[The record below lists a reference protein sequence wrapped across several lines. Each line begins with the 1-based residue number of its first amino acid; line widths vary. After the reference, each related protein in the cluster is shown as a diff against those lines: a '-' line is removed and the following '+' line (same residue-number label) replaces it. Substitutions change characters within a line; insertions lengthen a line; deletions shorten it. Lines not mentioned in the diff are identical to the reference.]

1 MGSSS
6 AIWLVLWGIALPT
19 SSQIEGG
26 IDVQKFP
33 ECQCMP
39 LNSFTLFQ
47 AEVALFKSKLLI
59 WQEIQEM
66 YSQNLE
72 VYTSTSCLFW
82 LGSSRLHAYPISTYP
97 QSTMILHTY
106 YFVLQHVLLDLAKIL
121 LMYPYQSQ
129 YFNHLITLIVCLPT
143 VSSWWLKL

>member
-47 AEVALFKSKLLI
+47 AEVALFKSKLLV
-59 WQEIQEM
+59 WQEIQEI
-66 YSQNLE
+66 YSQNLK
-72 VYTSTSCLFW
+72 VYTSTSCLF
-82 LGSSRLHAYPISTYP
+82 LTREFKVARLPHFYVSTIHNDP
-97 QSTMILHTY
+97 AHLLFCSPTRSFGPCQNLIDVSLPESIL
-106 YFVLQHVLLDLAKIL
+106 
-121 LMYPYQSQ
+121 
-129 YFNHLITLIVCLPT
+129 
-143 VSSWWLKL
+143 